1 MAERVWPLESVL
13 DPCDYRVSS
22 PPAFQPLDPLW
33 LRLVRLRTLGTKKKD
48 SLKFSKI
55 LIEQIHSSSL
65 KFSLSISIKK
75 KSIQI
80 RIHETNS
87 FVTYHWILHHKLSR
101 MWCLDLMRTFVG
113 WGVGCGN
120 LLAQMRKMS
129 GDGLPWRTS
138 GSDDPG
144 YNLLE
149 SFEIRCS
156 HYEGPNKQHHVNIEM

>member
-1 MAERVWPLESVL
+1 MVFDNIALKCIFKWGNGRFRKQNIHWNGISIWHQSKAGRPKRSGLKCSMDGRTSVAS
-13 DPCDYRVSS
+13 RVSS
-22 PPAFQPLDPLW
+22 GSMRLSGIITTCIPASRPALTPF
-33 LRLVRLRTLGTKKKD
+33 GA
-48 SLKFSKI
+48 
-55 LIEQIHSSSL
+55 SSNTR
-65 KFSLSISIKK
+65 
-75 KSIQI
+75 Q
-80 RIHETNS
+80 
-87 FVTYHWILHHKLSR
+87 
-101 MWCLDLMRTFVG
+101 FVG